1 MSSSLARQGADEG
14 AEEGA
19 NEGVLQERHVLVG
32 AGGVQ
37 AHTGNC
43 RKQIREEIH
52 PWKSL
57 LFDHIKLYFLG
68 IYEYKIWWG
77 RGTGIKYGWREG
89 GTGL

>member
-1 MSSSLARQGADEG
+1 MFLLRFVFIVCTKYIRLTENHSNSLSRQGADEG

-52 PWKSL
+52 P
-57 LFDHIKLYFLG
+57 
-68 IYEYKIWWG
+68 
-77 RGTGIKYGWREG
+77 
-89 GTGL
+89 